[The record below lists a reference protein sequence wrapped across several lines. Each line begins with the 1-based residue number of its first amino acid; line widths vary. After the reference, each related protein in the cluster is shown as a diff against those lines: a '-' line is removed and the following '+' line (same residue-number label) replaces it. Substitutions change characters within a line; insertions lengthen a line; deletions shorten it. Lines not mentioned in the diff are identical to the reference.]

1 MKKNYL
7 GVLAFGI
14 ALLLAGCGIGLGLA
28 PRSSYDTYNPKPYRD
43 YWIKSSMTEEGRKVD
58 WIACGGN
65 AKGGFS
71 WDMRKMLPNETN
83 DTSRLR
89 QTSELKACL
98 SQRGYRYESD

>member
-7 GVLAFGI
+7 GVLAFGM

-28 PRSSYDTYNPKPYRD
+28 PRSSYDTYHPKPYRD

-58 WIACGGN
+58 WIACGGD
-65 AKGGFS
+65 ADGGTS
-71 WDMRKMLPNETN
+71 MHVQKMLSNETKE
-83 DTSRLR
+83 TSRLR